1 MRYLLIDSIE
11 TFSSY
16 SQRHTYLSIHIITDH
31 CEPLRIKSFCTD
43 DTLDVQVAALPPE
56 YTSRFG
62 EVVWAHGGAGWGFWP
77 SIVYDPRLTIGG
89 ARKLALKHVGK
100 KHLVYFFGC
109 SDAPFTVLNDPKLIP
124 WEEGLLD
131 EYDLG
136 KTAKAI
142 GKTRA
147 IMFEWALQ
155 AAMVEH
161 EKPIEHRLDWNH
173 EEDQL
178 IVEGSQRQTRSSNTT
193 STGSK
198 ETSDGHKRPSSRVDD
213 SNSVHGSSSVE
224 VTSNNRSKPSTS
236 SSADV
241 QDVNKSRRRSKTP
254 QHVPSYNDDSNSSSD
269 FGSNTEKREYFCRI
283 MLMDQ
288 AKNNQLIG
296 FVTLPKGQSTF
307 YQLRTIISKEI
318 DDLPS
323 KWKFSLQT
331 LGPVSI
337 KQEKKFGP
345 MLGSLDGNIGSSLNP
360 LDVFLHSC

>member
-1 MRYLLIDSIE
+1 M
-11 TFSSY
+11 
-16 SQRHTYLSIHIITDH
+16 
-31 CEPLRIKSFCTD
+31 KSFCTD

-56 YTSRFG
+56 FTSRFG

-136 KTAKAI
+136 KTAKAM
-142 GKTRA
+142 GKARS

-178 IVEGSQRQTRSSNTT
+178 IVEGSQRQTRSSY
-193 STGSK
+193 TGSK
-198 ETSDGHKRPSSRVDD
+198 ETSGSHKRSVDD
-213 SNSVHGSSSVE
+213 SSSVNGSSVE
-224 VTSNNRSKPSTS
+224 IATNKRNKPHTNPSSKD
-236 SSADV
+236 A
-241 QDVNKSRRRSKTP
+241 QHRRSKTSK
-254 QHVPSYNDDSNSSSD
+254 QAHNIGPSTTSVDNSNIQ
-269 FGSNTEKREYFCRI
+269 TREYFCRI
-283 MLMDQ
+283 LLTGESDTS
-288 AKNNQLIG
+288 QLIG

-307 YQLRTIISKEI
+307 SQLRTIISREI
-318 DDLPS
+318 DDDSLPS
-323 KWKFSLQT
+323 NWKFSLEK

-345 MLGSLDGNIGSSLNP
+345 MLGSLDKNSGTSLNP
-360 LDVFLHSC
+360 LDVFIHGF